1 VLVNSAFDIG
11 LSSLGLI
18 RGFILAALLT
28 TVDYGVWGVLAVS
41 LGVLA
46 QLKFVGVSDKYIQQE
61 ESDQELAFQRAFT
74 AELVATGIAIVP
86 MLVALPIVAVV
97 YGHWELVPPGLVLIT
112 VMVASA
118 LQAPIWVYYRS
129 MHFVRQ
135 RSLAAIEPIV
145 AFLVAIGLAIAGA
158 GYWALAIGVVAG
170 AWSAAIA
177 AIATS
182 PYRLRWRYE
191 PGSLKVYFRFSAPI
205 FLATASTVVVANAAA
220 IATNSHLGLAGVG
233 AVAVA
238 ANISAFT
245 TRVDDLVSGTLYPA
259 ICAVQN
265 RLDLLRESF
274 VKVNRVALM
283 WAMPFGCG
291 LALFAGDL
299 IHFVIGEKWRPAL
312 VLLEITGVVAAV
324 AHIGFNW
331 DDYFRA
337 RARTVPIAVAAVA
350 SAVAFMV
357 VGLPLLFAY
366 GLTGLAIGF
375 AAQAAVN
382 LVFRGWYLA
391 QIFDGFS
398 FARHAWRAVLPTVP
412 AVAAV
417 LLMRQ
422 LEHGARSGAM
432 AIAELAVYVLVTV
445 LATWLFEG
453 SLIREAV
460 SYLLRRGAGTAQ
472 IAG

>member
-1 VLVNSAFDIG
+1 
-11 LSSLGLI
+11 
-18 RGFILAALLT
+18 
-28 TVDYGVWGVLAVS
+28 
-41 LGVLA
+41 
-46 QLKFVGVSDKYIQQE
+46 
-61 ESDQELAFQRAFT
+61 
-74 AELVATGIAIVP
+74 
-86 MLVALPIVAVV
+86 M
-97 YGHWELVPPGLVLIT
+97 
-112 VMVASA
+112 
-118 LQAPIWVYYRS
+118 
-129 MHFVRQ
+129 
-135 RSLAAIEPIV
+135 
-145 AFLVAIGLAIAGA
+145 
-158 GYWALAIGVVAG
+158 
-170 AWSAAIA
+170 
-177 AIATS
+177 
-182 PYRLRWRYE
+182 
-191 PGSLKVYFRFSAPI
+191 KVYFTFSAPI

-220 IATNSHLGLAGVG
+220 IATNAHLGLAGVG

-245 TRVDDLVSGTLYPA
+245 TRVDSLVSGTLYPA

-299 IHFVIGEKWRPAL
+299 IRFVIGEKWRPAL
-312 VLLEITGVVAAV
+312 VLLEITGVVAAL

-337 RARTVPIAVAAVA
+337 RARTVPIAVAAVG
-350 SAVAFMV
+350 STIAFLA
-357 VGLPLLFAY
+357 VGLPLLFVY

-398 FARHAWRAVLPTVP
+398 FARHAWRAILPTVP

-417 LLMRQ
+417 LLMRL
-422 LEHGARSGAM
+422 LESGARGGAM
-432 AIAELAVYVLVTV
+432 AIAELIVYVLVTV

-453 SLIREAV
+453 SLIREAL
-460 SYLLRRGAGTAQ
+460 SYLMRRGASTAP